1 MYDAERECES
11 KYGASMELLMDVLTV
26 GASLSSDVLYEFA
39 MGGVYGRGVCRM
51 GWTYC
56 VP

>member
-1 MYDAERECES
+1 
-11 KYGASMELLMDVLTV
+11 MEVLFDVLTV